1 VNSIKGKEAHC
12 AKAPGMPIPLIVPK
26 HLTRSSIHRFKHTV
40 NLRTAT
46 LILTSL
52 FALAS
57 AQAIVLEWT
66 GNSDNSIWGNTN
78 NWNETGKG
86 KGGDG
91 IPNNS
96 DEEVKFKKDVDAGE
110 VISLENES
118 YNIEKLTVETDTSFT
133 LENGIINSAGELKV
147 KGGGTLTLDIARTGG
162 GKTKVENSGSKIII
176 ANEDALGTTSFGE
189 LKLKKGGAIESTVA
203 DLTILNNLKI
213 EDGGGIIGGAEN
225 ITIVGSISSKGDKGD
240 LVISN
245 TAITT
250 FTGNN
255 TYKHDTV
262 VTHGTL
268 FVDSGSNTGS
278 GDVTVDFGAFLDG
291 SGSIT
296 GEAVINGTLNLR
308 NGLTFNNSVAF
319 GDSSTLQVQPTPNTT
334 LITLFAGNNMVSG
347 LDSTTLEL
355 FLEDGYQANT
365 TYSILGNN
373 GGSLLFGDIKVFDTN
388 GDYIP
393 FIKEANGNVTIVPEL
408 QHFALLLGIVML
420 ARVIPLRH
428 R

>member
-1 VNSIKGKEAHC
+1 MIVFFCKKIGMKRLFESTIYSKIYPHHRSIKLSTKPLYWEDVNSIKGKEAHC

-147 KGGGTLTLDIARTGG
+147 KGGGTLTLDIARWRRKNQSGEF
-162 GKTKVENSGSKIII
+162 GK
-176 ANEDALGTTSFGE
+176 
-189 LKLKKGGAIESTVA
+189 
-203 DLTILNNLKI
+203 
-213 EDGGGIIGGAEN
+213 
-225 ITIVGSISSKGDKGD
+225 
-240 LVISN
+240 
-245 TAITT
+245 
-250 FTGNN
+250 
-255 TYKHDTV
+255 
-262 VTHGTL
+262 
-268 FVDSGSNTGS
+268 
-278 GDVTVDFGAFLDG
+278 
-291 SGSIT
+291 
-296 GEAVINGTLNLR
+296 
-308 NGLTFNNSVAF
+308 
-319 GDSSTLQVQPTPNTT
+319 
-334 LITLFAGNNMVSG
+334 
-347 LDSTTLEL
+347 
-355 FLEDGYQANT
+355 
-365 TYSILGNN
+365 
-373 GGSLLFGDIKVFDTN
+373 
-388 GDYIP
+388 
-393 FIKEANGNVTIVPEL
+393 
-408 QHFALLLGIVML
+408 
-420 ARVIPLRH
+420 
-428 R
+428 